1 MKKSYEKHMEKKK
14 MLAGKRIVGIDP
26 AKEKHQAT
34 VLDEEG
40 MQRGKSLR
48 ISLTVPYL
56 DCMVARSSPSN
67 GAPRASP
74 TWVPSKLPTNLL
86 SKRM

>member
-40 MQRGKSLR
+40 MQRGKSFSFSVSHDKCIHL
-48 ISLTVPYL
+48 LFAMGCP
-56 DCMVARSSPSN
+56 ASSRRLPSWC
-67 GAPRASP
+67 PIHSP
-74 TWVPSKLPTNLL
+74 LMGDIFS
-86 SKRM
+86 